1 MNQICPLCNKK
12 VYLKHRLE
20 LYNYYSCPS
29 CQLLVLLPFPSKANI
44 EEYYSKH
51 FQYAAGI
58 QNKKRISKRSCEIV
72 RKLMKLNPKGNTL
85 LDIGSGLGFLLK
97 AAKQNGL
104 KSEGIEPSTS
114 LASATKNHNV
124 FKGTFQNY
132 VTKFP
137 RKKFDFIT
145 LIHVIEHV
153 KDPQALINDAI
164 KKLNNNG
171 ILLIETPNL
180 NSHLY
185 KTELENF
192 TFLTPPDH
200 LWIFS
205 INSISKLFNNSKFDI
220 TTTTYS
226 YPEHFMGIIKKIIR
240 KTPKTTNAVQT
251 SPGNLAEEQSSSFKS
266 IKYFIF
272 DGFIAKLAHPILNI
286 NYHGSILELCIRKK

>member
-1 MNQICPLCNKK
+1 
-12 VYLKHRLE
+12 
-20 LYNYYSCPS
+20 
-29 CQLLVLLPFPSKANI
+29 LVLLPFPSKANI

-51 FQYAAGI
+51 FQYTAGM
-58 QNKKRISKRSCEIV
+58 QNKKRISKRSFEIV
-72 RKLMKLNPKGNTL
+72 HKLMKLNPKGKTL
-85 LDIGSGLGFLLK
+85 LDIGSGLGFLLE

-104 KSEGIEPSTS
+104 IPEGIEPSTS
-114 LASATKNHNV
+114 LALTTKNYNV
-124 FKGTFQNY
+124 YNGTFQKY

-137 RKKFDFIT
+137 KKKFDFIT

-153 KDPQALINDAI
+153 KDPHVLIKDAV

-171 ILLIETPNL
+171 ILLIETPNI

-185 KTELENF
+185 KTELESF

-205 INSISKLFNNSKFDI
+205 INSISKLFNNNSFDI
-220 TTTTYS
+220 TATTYS
-226 YPEHFMGIIKKIIR
+226 YPEHLMGIIKKIIHN
-240 KTPKTTNAVQT
+240 TPKTTNAVQT
-251 SPGNLAEEQSSSFKS
+251 NPGNLTAKKKFTLKT

-272 DGFIAKLAHPILNI
+272 DRFIAKLAHPVLNI